1 MERKENKR
9 DVEDHFWKMLSDLD
23 AEIDKIVN
31 ANFGEKIIS
40 DSDEDEFI

>member
-23 AEIDKIVN
+23 AEIDKVVN
-31 ANFGEKIIS
+31 ANFDEKIIS
-40 DSDEDEFI
+40 DSDED